1 MGFEIFWVWIYGR
14 LGWSTKNVI
23 VMVFKHENTQEFS
36 FSDGAYGC
44 VGSEKRFAIP
54 ICVQFL
60 KEKVNKLL
68 VFFYTKMQTC
78 KNIKRQTCENPK
90 KETCENN
97 LKKETCENDL
107 KKENLRKPPH

>member
-1 MGFEIFWVWIYGR
+1 MYASVFAIEEWPELRWSAESVVATVFEY
-14 LGWSTKNVI
+14 
-23 VMVFKHENTQEFS
+23 ENNTREFTFS
-36 FSDGAYGC
+36 ERADECEYSDGFSQSGTSRRDRG
-44 VGSEKRFAIP
+44 V
-54 ICVQFL
+54 
-60 KEKVNKLL
+60 
-68 VFFYTKMQTC
+68 TMQTC

>member
-1 MGFEIFWVWIYGR
+1 MYASVFAIEEWPELRWSAESVVATVFEY
-14 LGWSTKNVI
+14 
-23 VMVFKHENTQEFS
+23 ENNTREFT
-36 FSDGAYGC
+36 FSDRAVSIVTAFHRVALQGEIG
-44 VGSEKRFAIP
+44 
-54 ICVQFL
+54 
-60 KEKVNKLL
+60 
-68 VFFYTKMQTC
+68 MQTC